1 MIKAIKVEHYKS
13 IAHASLRLEKT
24 SVLVGSNS
32 AGKSNFIDAIS
43 FLRDAVV
50 HSLEQSVS
58 DRHGIDSII
67 QWSPT
72 RPYNL
77 EIDIEYETDFGTGR
91 YSVKLSSKA
100 RQQIGRASC
109 RERV

>member
-1 MIKAIKVEHYKS
+1 MITTIRIDHYKS
-13 IAHASLRLEKT
+13 VAQASLRLEKT

-32 AGKSNFIDAIS
+32 AGKSNFIDAIA

-77 EIDIEYETDFGTGR
+77 DIEVSNDLPLSFSSTG
-91 YSVKLSSKA
+91 S
-100 RQQIGRASC
+100 
-109 RERV
+109 